1 MESIIRGLR
10 KSFSQN
16 RQQRLPV
23 LGGLDIDIEDSEF
36 LSIIGPSG
44 CGKTTLLKIIAGVE
58 KADEGSVTLRG
69 SSAEG
74 IIPIVWQE
82 HRLLPWRTVLR
93 NVIFPL
99 EIKNVDAIE
108 AKEKAHHLLQTMELD
123 GFENYYPQ
131 QISGGM
137 AQRVAIA
144 RSLAVNTDCLLMD
157 EPFASLDYLT
167 KQILVKQVLEIRR
180 KQKLTIV
187 YVTHD
192 LRDAIEL
199 SDRII
204 VLSQRPAVVREIIRP
219 DTSSLG
225 SLELEKYIWQLLEID
240 HESLTGNS
248 TN

>member
-1 MESIIRGLR
+1 MEIAIHGLR
-10 KSFSQN
+10 KSFSQDG
-16 RQQRLPV
+16 QQRLLV
-23 LGGLDIDIEDSEF
+23 LDGIDIEVGDGEF
-36 LSIIGPSG
+36 LSLVGPSG

-58 KADEGSVTLRG
+58 KADEGSVTLKG
-69 SSAEG
+69 SSAEVV
-74 IIPIVWQE
+74 IPIVWQE

-93 NVIFPL
+93 NVILPL
-99 EIKNVDAIE
+99 EIKNVDSIE
-108 AKEKAHHLLQTMELD
+108 AKEKAHHLLQTMGLD
-123 GFENYYPQ
+123 GFESYYPQ

-144 RSLAVNTDCLLMD
+144 RCLAANTDCLLMD

-204 VLSQRPAVVREIIRP
+204 VLSQRPSVVREIIRP
-219 DTSSLG
+219 DTSSLR

-240 HESLTGNS
+240 HKALTGNS